1 MLLQCHGFARLGDV
15 VLPHPWEQGGTSCSD
30 ARMIRFMITLDQGV
44 DLVWHAFDDIFSG
57 EIYVKKITDLALV
70 CAPDA
75 NQHLVGI

>member
-1 MLLQCHGFARLGDV
+1 
-15 VLPHPWEQGGTSCSD
+15 
-30 ARMIRFMITLDQGV
+30 MIRFMITLDQGV